1 MRAKELDSSC
11 FSLTQ
16 DKDKLTSMLR
26 SKTSELED
34 FRIRTN
40 RLEQESYRT
49 RELEAS
55 YHDAQNRLNMF
66 TVELER
72 LEKAH
77 SIVEAE
83 LERERTLSTELAFK
97 VIILSS

>member
-34 FRIRTN
+34 FRIRTT

>member
-55 YHDAQNRLNMF
+55 YHDAQVLIN
-66 TVELER
+66 
-72 LEKAH
+72 
-77 SIVEAE
+77 
-83 LERERTLSTELAFK
+83 
-97 VIILSS
+97 